1 MIVTR
6 LRQISLLLIAMA
18 ISALAFI
25 QMFQRTAGEFP
36 MQYAGMLALAVVLFL
51 VLWGL
56 IVRFQPYA
64 SQSILPCVLLLTATG
79 VTMIARIDQSEG
91 WAVAQRQLIW
101 LCIAIVLSALL
112 IIFLKDYR
120 VLRRFSYVSMV
131 VGLVLL
137 LAPMLPFAGQEV
149 NGARI
154 WIRIPGLGQFQPGEF
169 AKITVILLDA
179 VKTGAPPGT
188 VVTRSRDELPR
199 HFSLVISPHQIGM
212 KEVLGAAQLCGTLP
226 RIITLVGVEA
236 GHTDFCQPMSAEVRE
251 AVPQALDLVETLI
264 ARALEEYQARKDAH
278 A

>member
-91 WAVAQRQLIW
+91 WTVAQRQLIW

-137 LAPMLPFAGQEV
+137 LAPMLRPLWAG
-149 NGARI
+149 R
-154 WIRIPGLGQFQPGEF
+154 
-169 AKITVILLDA
+169 
-179 VKTGAPPGT
+179 
-188 VVTRSRDELPR
+188 
-199 HFSLVISPHQIGM
+199 
-212 KEVLGAAQLCGTLP
+212 
-226 RIITLVGVEA
+226 
-236 GHTDFCQPMSAEVRE
+236 
-251 AVPQALDLVETLI
+251 
-264 ARALEEYQARKDAH
+264 RK
-278 A
+278 